1 MDSIR
6 NRIYDSIYTEIKS
19 IMTKE
24 NEIDLMQ
31 DIKEHINVVCEL
43 LEINPPKIIDIYG
56 GIYDEN

>member
-1 MDSIR
+1 
-6 NRIYDSIYTEIKS
+6 
-19 IMTKE
+19 MTKE